1 MAEKRQ
7 EKIYSKDNIKRSLNM
22 SSGKL
27 KINEGL
33 IGEDYLL
40 NQNSSIKAPNDPPL
54 KRDDLTQ
61 IMLISEQFNQNFKY
75 INLQPLD
82 EDLYDILHKVMEI
95 HLSLSNNKDKLLS
108 DNQII
113 DYCMLERYFMRK
125 YLKKVIKK
133 IA

>member
-1 MAEKRQ
+1 
-7 EKIYSKDNIKRSLNM
+7 M
-22 SSGKL
+22 SSGKI
-27 KINEGL
+27 KITEGSS
-33 IGEDYLL
+33 GGNFFL
-40 NQNSSIKAPNDPPL
+40 NQNTSVKIFNDPL
-54 KRDDLTQ
+54 NKRDNLTQ

-82 EDLYDILHKVMEI
+82 EDLYDILHKIMEI

-108 DNQII
+108 NNQII

-133 IA
+133 IN

>member
-1 MAEKRQ
+1 
-7 EKIYSKDNIKRSLNM
+7 M

-27 KINEGL
+27 KIAKDSLG
-33 IGEDYLL
+33 GDYLL
-40 NQNSSIKAPNDPPL
+40 DQKLSIKAPNNSL
-54 KRDDLTQ
+54 FKRENLTQ
-61 IMLISEQFNQNFKY
+61 IMLISEEFSQNFKY
-75 INLQPLD
+75 VNLQPLD

-108 DNQII
+108 NNQII

-133 IA
+133 IT